1 MNTFAGQ
8 SWRST
13 RPTVGAFIRD
23 EVIQTDKT
31 NNQVAARLCGSFGT
45 WKKYDAKRGG
55 LMKACL
61 EEIVKTEGLSKDTFE
76 IATRSL
82 K

>member
-1 MNTFAGQ
+1 MC
-8 SWRST
+8 
-13 RPTVGAFIRD
+13 IRD
-23 EVIQTDKT
+23 
-31 NNQVAARLCGSFGT
+31 S
-45 WKKYDAKRGG
+45 
-55 LMKACL
+55 MKACL